1 VAAVILLGVSAS
13 FGNQARIAKT
23 VPADLL
29 EEAGRL
35 SAERKGEQFL
45 TSVWRAD
52 CSLDVECL
60 WRLSGMHRLASHPED
75 IF

>member
-1 VAAVILLGVSAS
+1 LGVSDS

-23 VPADLL
+23 FPADLM

-35 SAERKGEQFL
+35 SAEGKGEKFL

-60 WRLSGMHRLASHPED
+60 RRLSGMYRLSGHPED
-75 IF
+75 MFLKK